1 MVSFTLRPLYPLEQ
15 NRRYPMG
22 SGIRWEDNIKMHL
35 RKLGYEALDWVH
47 LTHGRDQWRTVARN
61 VDEPSGFVKDAEF
74 LGQLSKH

>member
-1 MVSFTLRPLYPLEQ
+1 
-15 NRRYPMG
+15 
-22 SGIRWEDNIKMHL
+22 MHL